1 MTILLKTP
9 VNKYIMS
16 IIFITIYS
24 TMKPLK
30 IQRIPRIS

>member
-16 IIFITIYS
+16 IIFITIY
-24 TMKPLK
+24 
-30 IQRIPRIS
+30 IVIIYIFHVYV